1 MAYFD
6 NASTTYPKPYCVY
19 DFMDS
24 FYRSSGANAGRG
36 NYKLA
41 QSAGALI
48 GDTRKKIQELL
59 HCQAKQVVFE
69 PTATIALNIIIQ
81 GIIEKG
87 AVNIYIS
94 PFEHNA
100 VTRTLHHFEEQEK
113 IKITQLTVSKGMVY
127 DLEKIR
133 YQFDTVKPDFVIV
146 SHASNVFGLI
156 APVEDIFA
164 LAKKYEAI
172 TLVDMAQTAGLVDL
186 NVGLTTIDFAVFAGH
201 KTLYGPTGISGF
213 VMNPAVKFPA
223 VIFGGTGYESANQD
237 MPEDLPQKYEMGTQ
251 DIAGIAGLN
260 AALGWSAQVTID
272 AIRKKEAENRK
283 KLIDLLSRYSYIKII
298 GNYTKNSAWSR
309 KLTPAQRLAKLNK
322 QFSKLNLENYLRK
335 YTDRSEECNYKL
347 PSTEELN
354 QIYDEMG
361 KKTKEARCID
371 CECCGYESCE
381 KMAFAIYNG
390 FNKKENCI
398 HFVKDTVE
406 EEKKRALE
414 LADEIKAEKDAVEKQ
429 QENIKTTVETVN
441 DLFVSLYDSVDDMVN
456 GNESNATECSA
467 VSEEIGNVSE
477 FCEKL
482 TGRMQEIDMLLESM
496 AENNQEVVSIAAQ
509 TNLLALNANIE
520 AARAGEAGR
529 GFAVVADEIN
539 KLAMNSKDTA
549 SRSTESQAKV
559 KESIAEII
567 KDADELANVVNDTGN
582 RIQNLAAATEEIA
595 ASSNVILSAANSVK
609 STLEQL

>member
-6 NASTTYPKPYCVY
+6 NAATTYPKPDCVY

-100 VTRTLHHFEEQEK
+100 VTRTLHHFEEKGK
-113 IKITQLTVSKGMVY
+113 IKVTQLTVSKDMVY

-164 LAKKYEAI
+164 LAKKYDAI

-213 VMNPAVKFPA
+213 VMNSSVKFSA

-237 MPEDLPQKYEMGTQ
+237 MPEDLPQKYEMGTLN
-251 DIAGIAGLN
+251 IAGIAGLN
-260 AALGWSAQVTID
+260 AALGWSVQVTVD
-272 AIRKKEAENRK
+272 AIREKEAENRK

-298 GNYTKNSAWSR
+298 GNYDS
-309 KLTPAQRLAKLNK
+309 
-322 QFSKLNLENYLRK
+322 
-335 YTDRSEECNYKL
+335 CNYVGIVSCIIEGISSDSAGPVFDRCGIAVRTGLQCAPLAHQFMGTFPAGTIRFSVNYFTTDKDF
-347 PSTEELN
+347 EEL
-354 QIYDEMG
+354 E
-361 KKTKEARCID
+361 EALDYID
-371 CECCGYESCE
+371 S
-381 KMAFAIYNG
+381 
-390 FNKKENCI
+390 
-398 HFVKDTVE
+398 
-406 EEKKRALE
+406 E
-414 LADEIKAEKDAVEKQ
+414 L
-429 QENIKTTVETVN
+429 
-441 DLFVSLYDSVDDMVN
+441 
-456 GNESNATECSA
+456 
-467 VSEEIGNVSE
+467 
-477 FCEKL
+477 
-482 TGRMQEIDMLLESM
+482 
-496 AENNQEVVSIAAQ
+496 
-509 TNLLALNANIE
+509 
-520 AARAGEAGR
+520 
-529 GFAVVADEIN
+529 
-539 KLAMNSKDTA
+539 
-549 SRSTESQAKV
+549 
-559 KESIAEII
+559 
-567 KDADELANVVNDTGN
+567 
-582 RIQNLAAATEEIA
+582 
-595 ASSNVILSAANSVK
+595 
-609 STLEQL
+609 